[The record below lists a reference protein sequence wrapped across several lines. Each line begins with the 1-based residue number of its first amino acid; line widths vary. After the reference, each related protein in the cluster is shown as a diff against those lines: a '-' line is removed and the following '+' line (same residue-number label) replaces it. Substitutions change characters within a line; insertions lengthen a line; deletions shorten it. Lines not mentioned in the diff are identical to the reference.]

1 MIPQV
6 QLRQSLK
13 AVKLGYLLCLA
24 AELAIAIYWSV
35 AKPVTDIPLWAPML
49 IPMVF
54 ALFIA
59 IRHVRRRMTLIT
71 VSGDHVRYEY
81 GLVGKTT
88 RTVEL
93 MKVQDVSVHQT
104 LGQRLLNVGD
114 ISLETAGAHSPI
126 VMTSIDNPHVAS
138 EHILQMAHA
147 AAKQSP

>member
-1 MIPQV
+1 M

-24 AELAIAIYWSV
+24 AELAIVISWNA
-35 AKPVTDIPLWAPML
+35 AKPLREIPLSALLM
-49 IPMVF
+49 IPLVF

-71 VSGDHVRYEY
+71 VSDDHVRYEF
-81 GLVGKTT
+81 GLVAKTT

-104 LGQRLLNVGD
+104 LGQRLLNIGD

-126 VMTSIDNPHVAS
+126 VMTSIDDPHTAAH
-138 EHILQMAHA
+138 HILKMAQA
-147 AAKQSP
+147 AAKQTP

>member
-1 MIPQV
+1 MV
-6 QLRQSLK
+6 
-13 AVKLGYLLCLA
+13 V
-24 AELAIAIYWSV
+24 YWIL
-35 AKPVTDIPLWAPML
+35 AKPSPDIPVWAPML
-49 IPMVF
+49 VPAVF

-59 IRHVRRRMTLIT
+59 IRHIRRRMTLIT

-104 LGQRLLNVGD
+104 LGQRLFNIGD

-126 VMTSIDNPHVAS
+126 VIASIDDPHVAA
-138 EHILQMAHA
+138 EHILKMAHA